1 METNLGQQTPK
12 LPKIN
17 VTNVSSAVF
26 GKEGSALGKESN
38 IGKLARIV
46 RTTRIKVNT
55 IEKILPE
62 HQEVIGSTAKKTF
75 TNAQKITSIKNILKN
90 QKSKI
95 GEKLSGS
102 NTDNF
107 NNTLIETNR
116 ILVEIQKQLA
126 YDFAMRIAE
135 RDEENKKLKEEQ
147 SKKRFKKEESV
158 LEKSRKKI
166 GGALKKT
173 AEKTVAPLKN
183 IFEKIKDFLV
193 IVSLG
198 IATNTIFDFLSKE
211 ENRKKLSEWFDLIA
225 KNWKWIGAGV
235 LGLLALK
242 PIFGILGTIGG
253 IIALFRTAV
262 DVFRLARRIV
272 FGKKPPAPTS
282 TTGGTK
288 PPVGDPGRAGGQS
301 GGFKDPNRYRKPG
314 QTRAGSSFQLE
325 QARKGAPTPGSAVP
339 KGGIFRNLRNI
350 KIGKTNLALIGL
362 QLVDAFMPKISG
374 GRYEDLSDVVGA
386 GAGKVGIGVR
396 TYSNEK
402 LLKEYRT
409 LRESYD
415 KGIEGMTANPVPG
428 IDPMIL
434 MGSFEDYEFGYGKG
448 LVREI
453 KRRGL
458 SIEQRIM
465 GGPIMAGK
473 PYLVGEGGPELIVPK
488 ISGTVINNMKTEKIY
503 QMISSGKKGR
513 IKMITLPPQI
523 IEGPKPKVQM
533 PLGAATKEPK
543 ISSSNFMDGYRSITS
558 EIYGI
563 TV

>member
-12 LPKIN
+12 LPKLN

-62 HQEVIGSTAKKTF
+62 HQELIGSNVKKT
-75 TNAQKITSIKNILKN
+75 TKNTKKITSIKNTLKN

-147 SKKRFKKEESV
+147 SKKRFKKEESI

-211 ENRKKLSEWFDLIA
+211 ENREKLSEWFDLVA

-272 FGKKPPAPTS
+272 FGKKPPAPGTPKPG
-282 TTGGTK
+282 TPTK
-288 PPVGDPGRAGGQS
+288 PNVRPG
-301 GGFKDPNRYRKPG
+301 
-314 QTRAGSSFQLE
+314 SFQPRSDAAGNQVSPGKNYRMQLE
-325 QARKGAPTPGSAVP
+325 R
-339 KGGIFRNLRNI
+339 I
-350 KIGKTNLALIGL
+350 
-362 QLVDAFMPKISG
+362 
-374 GRYEDLSDVVGA
+374 A
-386 GAGKVGIGVR
+386 GAGKPVNLTPKYTG
-396 TYSNEK
+396 
-402 LLKEYRT
+402 
-409 LRESYD
+409 LRGFLGRAGTALGRAGNFM
-415 KGIEGMTANPVPG
+415 KGPLALITG
-428 IDPMIL
+428 
-434 MGSFEDYEFGYGKG
+434 
-448 LVREI
+448 
-453 KRRGL
+453 GL
-458 SIEQRIM
+458 SARDRLESGQSPTKAIAGATAETIGGWKGAVAAANLTLGVSGPLMAAPEPLTSIGGAIIYLGAGIAGGFGGAFLGGKISDTAVDALEQRAM

-513 IKMITLPPQI
+513 MKMITLPPQI